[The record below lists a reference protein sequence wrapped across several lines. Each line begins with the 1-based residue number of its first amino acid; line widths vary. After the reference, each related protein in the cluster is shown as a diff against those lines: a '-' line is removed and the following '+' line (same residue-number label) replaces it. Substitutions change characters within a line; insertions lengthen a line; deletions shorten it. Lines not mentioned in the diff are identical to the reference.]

1 VTTSATR
8 GGKAGG
14 GAAASGAA
22 GLPAAPSPAPGQTGR
37 PLGVTGAI
45 AAGAAAVAGLAVLT
59 LLVLVGWIAGP
70 HAGLGLTGVLR
81 TAATLWLIGH
91 HVGFGLRGAGRIGM
105 LPLGLVLLPGAL
117 LWRAGRWVV
126 RTGGVVRLRHVGTA
140 ALALAVPY
148 ALAAGALALASRS
161 AQTAPSVPQAVVCG
175 FLLALVAG
183 GLGGARALAP
193 WAQLTRLLPDRPR
206 SVIIGIVGA
215 LSVLAVCGALLAG
228 ASLATHLGQ
237 YATLSRGLAPG
248 AVGSVLL
255 LLIQVAYV
263 PNAIVWAIA
272 FTLGPGFAFG
282 TGTMVAPTGA
292 VLGQLPGFPLLAALP
307 QGMHGG
313 TPPVLTVAVLALPY
327 VAGCVA
333 GLLLVRAAPTPALEI
348 APLWGLAGGVATGG
362 VLGVLAAFS
371 GGPLGDGRLAAV
383 GPSAWQV
390 GAVAALEIG
399 IASAVTAGVANW
411 LRMGGRLGRTSA
423 SAAGPDTGGPA
434 GSTRLPRPRPS
445 SEDGDGGHM
454 IYLDPWAGDDT
465 SPPSPTPRGPSALP

>member
-1 VTTSATR
+1 MTTSAARATST
-8 GGKAGG
+8 GPG
-14 GAAASGAA
+14 GAAPDPASA
-22 GLPAAPSPAPGQTGR
+22 GTGN
-37 PLGVTGAI
+37 PLVATGAI
-45 AAGAAAVAGLAVLT
+45 AAAAAAAAGLAVLT
-59 LLVLVGWIAGP
+59 MLVLVGWIAAP

-81 TAATLWLIGH
+81 TAAVLWLIGH
-91 HVGFGLRGAGRIGM
+91 HVGFTLHGAGRIGM

-126 RTGGVVRLRHVGTA
+126 RAGGVSRLRHVGYA

-148 ALAAGALALASRS
+148 ALVAGALALASRS
-161 AQTAPSVPQAVVCG
+161 AQAAPSAPQAVVCG

-215 LSVLAVCGALLAG
+215 LAVLVVCGAVLAG
-228 ASLATHLGQ
+228 ASLGTHLGE
-237 YATLSRGLAPG
+237 YATLSRSLEPG
-248 AVGSVLL
+248 AIGSLL
-255 LLIQVAYV
+255 LLVTQLAYV

-292 VLGQLPGFPLLAALP
+292 VLGQLPAFPLLAALP

-313 TPPVLTVAVLALPY
+313 TPPWLTVAVLALPY
-327 VAGCVA
+327 AAGCTA
-333 GLLLVRAAPTPALEI
+333 GLLVVRAAPTPALEA
-348 APLWGLAGGVATGG
+348 APLWGLACGAAAGC

-383 GPSAWQV
+383 GPSGWQV

-399 IASAVTAGVANW
+399 VSGAVTAGIANW
-411 LRMGGRLGRTSA
+411 LRLGGRFRRPGEAEGVPGGSGRP
-423 SAAGPDTGGPA
+423 GPV
-434 GSTRLPRPRPS
+434 RLPRPRPS
-445 SEDGDGGHM
+445 GEDADGGHT
-454 IYLDPWAGDDT
+454 IYLDPWAGDEA
-465 SPPSPTPRGPSALP
+465 SNPPPVPRGPSALP

>member
-1 VTTSATR
+1 MI
-8 GGKAGG
+8 
-14 GAAASGAA
+14 
-22 GLPAAPSPAPGQTGR
+22 TG
-37 PLGVTGAI
+37 VI
-45 AAGAAAVAGLAVLT
+45 AAGAAAAAGLAVLT
-59 LLVLVGWIAGP
+59 LLVLVGWIAAP

-81 TAATLWLIGH
+81 TAAVLWLIGH
-91 HVGFGLRGAGRIGM
+91 HVGLSLHGAGRIGL

-126 RTGGVVRLRHVGTA
+126 RTGGVSRLRHVGYA

-148 ALAAGALALASRS
+148 ALVAGVLATASRS
-161 AQTAPSVPQAVVCG
+161 AQAAPSWPQALVCG

-206 SVIIGIVGA
+206 SVIIGVIGA
-215 LSVLAVCGALLAG
+215 LAVLAACGAVLTGAALAM
-228 ASLATHLGQ
+228 HLHE
-237 YATLSRGLAPG
+237 YATLSASLAPG
-248 AVGSVLL
+248 AIGSVLL
-255 LLIQVAYV
+255 LVTQIAYV

-292 VLGQLPGFPLLAALP
+292 ALGQLPAFPLLAALP

-313 TPPVLTVAVLALPY
+313 TPAWLTVAVLALPY
-327 VAGCVA
+327 LAGCVS
-333 GLLLVRAAPTPALEI
+333 GLLLVRAAPTPAIEV
-348 APLWGLAGGVATGG
+348 APLWGLACGVLAGG

-383 GPSAWQV
+383 GPSGWQT

-411 LRMGGRLGRTSA
+411 LRLGGKFRWPAGPAPEPDGAERPVPVRLPWPRADGEDAGGRHT
-423 SAAGPDTGGPA
+423 
-434 GSTRLPRPRPS
+434 
-445 SEDGDGGHM
+445 
-454 IYLDPWAGDDT
+454 IYLDPWAGDPD
-465 SPPSPTPRGPSALP
+465 SGPPPTPRGPSALP